1 MILVET
7 ITEIKVK
14 EEDIDELEHVNNSV
28 YVTYLEKARGDWY
41 SSAGIPFDEMRKRV
55 VSTVVLKL
63 EILYMKE
70 AKLGD
75 VLKVMTVP
83 TRLGN
88 TSFVFQQDIFNQ
100 LGEKIVEATV
110 TNVMIDRRSKKSR
123 RVAEE
128 IALNFSQD

>member
-1 MILVET
+1 VILVET

-14 EEDIDELEHVNNSV
+14 DEDIDELEHVNNSV
-28 YVTYLEKARGDWY
+28 YVTYLEIARGDWY
-41 SSAGIPFDEMRKRV
+41 SCAGIPFDTMRIRA

-63 EILYMKE
+63 EVLYRKE

-75 VLKVMTVP
+75 LLKVKTVP

-100 LGEKIVEATV
+100 FGEKIVEATV

-123 RVAEE
+123 SVVEE
-128 IALNFSQD
+128 IALNFRQD